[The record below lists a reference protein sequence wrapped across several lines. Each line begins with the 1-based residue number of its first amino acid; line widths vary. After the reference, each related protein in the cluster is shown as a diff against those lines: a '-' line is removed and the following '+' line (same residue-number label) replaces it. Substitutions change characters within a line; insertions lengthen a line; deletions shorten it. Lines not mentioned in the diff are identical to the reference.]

1 MSDTCLT
8 RRRFLKAAGLGSIFL
23 ASGRLTALATRA
35 RGKRPNILLI
45 TADDMNWNA
54 PGCFGGRAPDITPN
68 IDRLASEGMRFE
80 HAHITIAV
88 CQPSRSALMTGR
100 YPHRNGA
107 EGFEPI
113 DASVP
118 TLQEQLHEAGYL
130 NGILG
135 KVTHLAPRE
144 KFKWDMVQDF
154 KELGNGRNPQLY
166 YKYARGFFEQAADQ
180 GRPFFLMA
188 NSHDPHRPFHGSEQE
203 QRSFAQVLDTIP
215 APSRV
220 YKGDEVEV
228 PGFLPDL
235 PDVRK
240 EIAQYYCSVRRC
252 DDTVGEVLRA
262 LRESGQA
269 ANTLVMF
276 LSDNGMALPFA
287 KTNCYLHSTRTPWIA
302 VWPGRIKPGV
312 VDSQHFISGID
323 FMPTALEAA
332 GLPEIEG
339 MDGFSFLPVL
349 LGEQQSGRDK
359 VFTQFHETSARNRY
373 PMRCVQN
380 QRFGYIF
387 NPWSDGQR
395 VFRNESQSGLTF
407 NAMKAAAQA
416 DDSVAARVRL
426 FQYRV
431 VEEFYDFQK
440 DPDAL
445 HNLID
450 EPDYKEE
457 INTLRNELLGWM
469 KKTGDPALQAFENRS
484 LPEALEKFMAEQ
496 DARAGRKEP
505 KLNKKALNAGRQ
517 KAARGK
523 TSRSGEIE

>member
-1 MSDTCLT
+1 MSNTCLT
-8 RRRFLKAAGLGSIFL
+8 RRGFLKAAGLGSVFI
-23 ASGRLTALATRA
+23 ASGRLTAIANNPP
-35 RGKRPNILLI
+35 GKRPNILLI

-54 PGCFGGRAPDITPN
+54 PGCFGGRTAITPN

-80 HAHITIAV
+80 HAHVTIAV

-113 DASVP
+113 DVTVP

-154 KELGNGRNPQLY
+154 EQLGNGRNPQLY

-180 GRPFFLMA
+180 GRSFFLMA
-188 NSHDPHRPFHGSEQE
+188 NSHDPHRPFHGSDQE
-203 QRSFAQVLDTIP
+203 QKSFAGVLKDIP
-215 APSRV
+215 APSRL
-220 YKGDEVEV
+220 YKSDQIEV

-262 LRESGQA
+262 LRESAQA
-269 ANTLVMF
+269 ENTLVMF

-287 KTNCYLHSTRTPWIA
+287 KTNCYLNSTRTPWIA
-302 VWPGRIKPGV
+302 IWPGRIKPGE
-312 VDSQHFISGID
+312 VDSEHFISGID
-323 FMPTALEAA
+323 FMPTALDAA
-332 GLPEIEG
+332 GLPEPKG
-339 MDGFSFLPVL
+339 MDGSSFLPVF
-349 LGEQQSGRDK
+349 LGKKQPERDE
-359 VFTQFHETSARNRY
+359 VFTQFHETSGRNRY

-387 NPWSDGQR
+387 NAWSDGQR
-395 VFRNESQSGLTF
+395 VFRNESQAGLTF
-407 NAMKAAAQA
+407 NAMKAAAQT
-416 DDSVAARVRL
+416 DDSVSVRVKF

-450 EPDYKEE
+450 EPNYKKE
-457 INTLRNELLGWM
+457 IDAMRKELLAWM
-469 KKTGDPALQAFENRS
+469 KKTGDPALEAFKNRS
-484 LPEALEKFMAEQ
+484 SPEALEKFMAEQ
-496 DARAGRKEP
+496 DARANPRQIKPKKQARK
-505 KLNKKALNAGRQ
+505 AGRQ
-517 KAARGK
+517 K
-523 TSRSGEIE
+523 

>member
-1 MSDTCLT
+1 MSNICLT
-8 RRRFLKAAGLGSIFL
+8 RRRFLKAAGLGSIL
-23 ASGRLTALATRA
+23 LTLERLKVLSNNPLK
-35 RGKRPNILLI
+35 KRPNILLI

-54 PGCFGGRAPDITPN
+54 PGCFGGRTADITPN

-80 HAHITIAV
+80 HAHVTIAV

-113 DASVP
+113 DVTVP

-154 KELGNGRNPQLY
+154 EQLGNGRNPQLY
-166 YKYARGFFEQAADQ
+166 HKYARGFFERAADQ

-188 NSHDPHRPFHGSEQE
+188 NSHDPHRPFHGSGQE
-203 QRSFAQVLDTIP
+203 RKNFADVLDTIP

-220 YKGDEVEV
+220 YKAEEIEV

-252 DDTVGEVLRA
+252 DDTVGQVLQA

-269 ANTLVMF
+269 ENTLVMF

-287 KTNCYLHSTRTPWIA
+287 KTNCYLNSTRTPWIA
-302 VWPGRIKPGV
+302 VWPGRIKPGE
-312 VDSQHFISGID
+312 VDNEHFISGID
-323 FMPTALEAA
+323 FMPTALDAA
-332 GLPEIEG
+332 GLPEPKG
-339 MDGFSFLPVL
+339 MDGSSFLPVL
-349 LGEQQSGRDK
+349 LGKRQPGRDK

-373 PMRCVQN
+373 PIRCVQN

-387 NPWSDGQR
+387 NPWSDGRR
-395 VFRNESQSGLTF
+395 VFRNESQAGLTF

-416 DDSVAARVRL
+416 NDAIAARVKF

-450 EPDYKEE
+450 EPNYKKE
-457 INTLRNELLGWM
+457 IEAMRKELLAWM
-469 KKTGDPALQAFENRS
+469 KKTGDPALEAFENRS
-484 LPEALEKFMAEQ
+484 SPEALEKFMAEQ
-496 DARAGRKEP
+496 DARANPRQIKPKKQARK
-505 KLNKKALNAGRQ
+505 AGRQ
-517 KAARGK
+517 K
-523 TSRSGEIE
+523 